1 VPAIQLVKELS
12 RETVYSDGLE
22 MRQVAAWLV
31 AIDFNAYCSG
41 TMEKIVV
48 ACKTPESEKS

>member
-1 VPAIQLVKELS
+1 MPAIQLVKELS